1 MTTLEPGARVVLTH
15 GLRSSPASTALRATG
30 AAPIMTDGLEVLVHE
45 VMAAMTTEP
54 WSTCV
59 WVPSSRVAE
68 PGLEARRAGGA
79 APAGGPETGGE
90 ARGAGP
96 AAPAGAAA
104 ATSCFPFSP
113 ASSPATGSDA
123 GKVL

>member
-1 MTTLEPGARVVLTH
+1 MTTLEPGARVVLTQ
-15 GLRSSPASTALRATG
+15 GLRSSPASTALRATR

-59 WVPSSRVAE
+59 WVPSSRVTE
-68 PGLEARRAGGA
+68 TGLEARRAGAA
-79 APAGGPETGGE
+79 APA
-90 ARGAGP
+90 
-96 AAPAGAAA
+96 AAPA

-113 ASSPATGSDA
+113 ASSLATGSDA